1 MVSSSLVWYLC
12 CLSWSDNLACA
23 SLISSCRFRFSSC
36 NPLIFRSSPAL
47 SVRAF
52 SWISLISFARD
63 SLLCVARLLADSAA
77 YIQCQNNSRTTS
89 TSELTCAFLKSASA
103 FNCKSR
109 SSFSCRSPTKSLSC
123 LMFSSSYFRVFS
135 CTRSSSFSGSNQ
147 VSLLSYLQSA
157 SEAIGPCFAGR
168 DERKDCRRTLWDAPR
183 GDAGASGIELKDCRP
198 LLLEFIY
205 RWSVFVH

>member
-77 YIQCQNNSRTTS
+77 YIQCQNHSRTTS

-147 VSLLSYLQSA
+147 VSL
-157 SEAIGPCFAGR
+157 R
-168 DERKDCRRTLWDAPR
+168 DISRARVRRSDLVLEDETNERIVV
-183 GDAGASGIELKDCRP
+183 GHSGTRQEGMLEL
-198 LLLEFIY
+198 L
-205 RWSVFVH
+205 V